1 MEPGGLPG
9 SWQSVSADALA
20 AEFGVKPIW
29 VVVPGAQRFNTMA
42 QHMYGLRQPQA
53 ALRWLELAM
62 AGDQRRH
69 TPEFAAISSLH
80 LATILHGLSRH
91 LAALDV
97 LEGAYS
103 LLTDRAVTA
112 GGTHEDHNHPL
123 LLAVCLHNMGVAQ
136 LILGASE
143 AAAASCVR
151 AIETTRAYWM
161 KTAQRRGRRP
171 ADSDELAVAAAQM
184 EVTWLAVMRVAGGQR
199 QQQPVQRSALRDSRR
214 SLLLLASRHKR
225 KCGDR
230 PSRLEDRQRKTQS
243 QSKEDRAQ
251 ALVSANL
258 RRIQHSTRGQDR
270 RNG

>member
-1 MEPGGLPG
+1 MEPEGLPG
-9 SWQSVSADALA
+9 SWQSVSAGALA

-29 VVVPGAQRFNTMA
+29 VVVPGAQRFNSMA

-97 LEGAYS
+97 LEGTHA
-103 LLTDRAVTA
+103 LLTDRAVAA
-112 GGTHEDHNHPL
+112 GGTHEDHQQL

-151 AIETTRAYWM
+151 AIETTRAYWR

-199 QQQPVQRSALRDSRR
+199 QQQPLQRSALRDSRR
-214 SLLLLASRHKR
+214 SLLLLASRQKR

-230 PSRLEDRQRKTQS
+230 ASRLEDRRQRKT